1 MAYTTINKPSEYF
14 NTVLWSGD
22 GTSPRTITGVGFQP
36 EWVWLKHRSGTG
48 TRDHYLSD
56 VVRGATN
63 SLNSNTTD
71 AEVATESNGYTSAF
85 ASDGFTLTSGS
96 NSIGDVNDSAR
107 SYVAWNWLAGGSA
120 SSNTDGSI
128 TSSVS
133 ANTTSGFSI
142 VSFTGTGANATVG
155 HGLGSAPK
163 MVIFK
168 NRDNGTQEWDT
179 YHAGLT
185 DATYFVQLNSTNAQ
199 SNTNGALRFNSTAP
213 TSSVFSVGTATTTN
227 ESSSAMIAY
236 CFAEKKGFSK
246 FGLYTGNG
254 DTGGDGTFV
263 YCGFKPA
270 FVMVKRT
277 NGAFGWVMIDNKRST
292 PSGNNLIDK
301 SLFADT
307 SGVDYAPGSG
317 WVADFLSNGFKFRMT
332 ANHSAAN
339 GNGDPYIYM
348 AFAENPLV
356 TTGKV
361 PATAR

>member
-1 MAYTTINKPSEYF
+1 MAQINKPTDYF
-14 NTVLWSGD
+14 NTVTWSGD
-22 GTSPRTITGVGFQP
+22 NTSPRTITGVGFQP
-36 EWVWLKHRSGTG
+36 DWVWLKNRTGG

-56 VVRGATN
+56 VVRGAN
-63 SLNSNTTD
+63 KSLNSNTTD
-71 AEVATESNGYTSAF
+71 AEVTGESNGYTSAF
-85 ASDGFTLTSGS
+85 ASDGFTLVNGG
-96 NSIGDVNDSAR
+96 NSVGEVNDSTR
-107 SYVAWNWLAGGSA
+107 TYVAWNWLAGGTA

-142 VSFTGTGANATVG
+142 VTYTGTGANATVG
-155 HGLGSAPK
+155 HGLSSAPK

-185 DATYFVQLNSTNAQ
+185 DATYFIQLNSSNAQ

-236 CFAEKKGFSK
+236 CFSEVKGFSK
-246 FGLYTGNG
+246 IGNYRG
-254 DTGGDGTFV
+254 NSSSDGVFV
-263 YCGFKPA
+263 YTGFKPA
-270 FVMVKRT
+270 FVMVKSNAT
-277 NGAFGWVMIDNKRST
+277 EAWEILDNKRSNSFNAVDGVLF
-292 PSGNNLIDK
+292 PNLSNAEETTNDIC
-301 SLFADT
+301 
-307 SGVDYAPGSG
+307 
-317 WVADFLSNGFKFRMT
+317 DFLSNGIKFR
-332 ANHSAAN
+332 HSDGRHNSSAH
-339 GNGDPYIYM
+339 DTYFM

-356 TTGKV
+356 GTNNI